1 MGLARRVGAVA
12 MTPGITGVRTTIV
25 RKTAS
30 STAYRIVLGGI
41 LVAVFAALSL
51 AQTSYQRTFPQSKS
65 AVEKALTTLQSS
77 MAGHLPV
84 LDGFAKP
91 GEHPLDRYQR
101 AYYQSSAQVTST
113 PSGGSVV
120 RITTKVTAWY
130 ADSAG
135 SHSGYQ
141 LLTSN
146 GRLESDLLDQLAEQ
160 LAKGQTGSGDQSTAN
175 APQQSSE
182 PLASTE
188 PTVTQ
193 PVAQPSISA
202 PSPKFPKTG
211 GTFSSSLSQG
221 LASRTGGETSVPA
234 GAEKSKNPAQAEVE
248 NLEAILKN
256 TAHPKNLVA
265 VKKSGTPVVSNP
277 SLTAKPQFLASLHD
291 EFEML
296 DYNADWVHV
305 RISGLSR
312 GWIWRNSVEMPDG
325 IRDTDVPA
333 AATLTPAADLF
344 RVAREEASTF
354 PGDWAPLKNKN
365 VKIISVQKIDDNAN
379 DTGGKA
385 RLEYAKFL
393 FEKGYKE
400 MAQKPQDLAGIVVI
414 FDSADGGMVAATLAT
429 LKQWKVGTLS
439 DSAFWH
445 QCFFDPPELSDSPG
459 SSASQ

>member
-1 MGLARRVGAVA
+1 MILGATTA
-12 MTPGITGVRTTIV
+12 RTTALTPAFRI
-25 RKTAS
+25 AS
-30 STAYRIVLGGI
+30 CGI
-41 LVAVFAALSL
+41 LMALFAALSL
-51 AQTSYQRTFPQSKS
+51 AQTNSYQRTFPQSKV

-84 LDGFAKP
+84 LEGFAKP

-101 AYYQSSAQVTST
+101 AYYQSTAQVSST
-113 PSGGSVV
+113 PSGGSTV

-130 ADSAG
+130 ADPVASR
-135 SHSGYQ
+135 SGYQ

-160 LAKGQTGSGDQSTAN
+160 LAKGSAESGSPATSVST
-175 APQQSSE
+175 PQQSAE
-182 PLASTE
+182 PPTTGE
-188 PTVTQ
+188 P
-193 PVAQPSISA
+193 PVAQPPISA
-202 PSPKFPKTG
+202 PSPKFPETG
-211 GTFSSSLSQG
+211 KTFSSSLSQG
-221 LASRTGGETSVPA
+221 LASRKGAEPSVPA
-234 GAEKSKNPAQAEVE
+234 GAEKSKSPAQVEVE
-248 NLEAILKN
+248 SLEAILKN
-256 TAHPKNLVA
+256 TGHPKNLVA

-277 SLTAKPQFLASLHD
+277 SLTAKPQFLASMHD

-312 GWIWRNSVEMPDG
+312 GWIWRNSVEMPDA
-325 IRDTDVPA
+325 IRDTVVPA
-333 AATLTPAADLF
+333 AAALTPAADLF

-365 VKIISVQKIDDNAN
+365 VKIISVQKIDDNAK
-379 DTGGKA
+379 DSGAKA

-429 LKQWKVGTLS
+429 LQQWKVGTLS

-445 QCFFDPPELSDSPG
+445 QCFFDPPELSDSAG